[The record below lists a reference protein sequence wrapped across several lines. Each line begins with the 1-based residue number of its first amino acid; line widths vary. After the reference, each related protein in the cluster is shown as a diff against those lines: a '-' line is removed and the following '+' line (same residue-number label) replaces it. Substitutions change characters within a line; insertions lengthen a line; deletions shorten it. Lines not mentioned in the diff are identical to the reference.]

1 LCLEP
6 VAAPWDC
13 SRAAAEVW
21 ERNRGLAAAG
31 RHMHQ
36 RSTDQ
41 SRERGVDD
49 LRSVAAIE
57 IIENGVVA
65 RNESGLKT
73 RMSRS
78 GVFLERES
86 SGSGSNIPFHET
98 ALLYTFSTK
107 HNKKI
112 KWSGSILL
120 TPGTKAKKQAESPLF
135 WSVVY
140 VDGYCTSHFHQ

>member
-1 LCLEP
+1 
-6 VAAPWDC
+6 
-13 SRAAAEVW
+13 
-21 ERNRGLAAAG
+21 
-31 RHMHQ
+31 MHQ

-65 RNESGLKT
+65 RNESELKT

-86 SGSGSNIPFHET
+86 SGSGSNIPFRET

-107 HNKKI
+107 HN
-112 KWSGSILL
+112 
-120 TPGTKAKKQAESPLF
+120 
-135 WSVVY
+135 
-140 VDGYCTSHFHQ
+140 